1 MVFFQGCRCPFFGRN
16 IACRWIVF
24 IKELFNLPVK
34 LCPQIIQYARQSVV
48 DIILCVKGF
57 LP

>member
-34 LCPQIIQYARQSVV
+34 LCSQIIQYAR
-48 DIILCVKGF
+48 
-57 LP
+57 